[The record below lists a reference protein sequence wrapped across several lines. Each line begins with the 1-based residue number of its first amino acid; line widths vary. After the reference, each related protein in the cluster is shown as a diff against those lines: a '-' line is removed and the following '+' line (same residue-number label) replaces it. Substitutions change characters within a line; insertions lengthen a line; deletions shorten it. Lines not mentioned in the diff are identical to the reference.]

1 MLKNSKLLSMSEQEI
16 VNFIQQE
23 KISVCVI
30 GLGRIGLP
38 TAISFANAGINTF
51 GIDID
56 IELINKIKSYDFPLK
71 DEPGY
76 EFIFENV
83 IKSGKLK
90 VSTDL
95 DDIVKKSDVIVLT
108 LPTPISNENVP
119 DYSVI
124 RSVGKQ
130 LHDLIDEDTVV
141 IVESTI
147 EPGFIEN
154 TLVKILEGEDKKN
167 IVGKD
172 FGLGVCPET
181 ANPGQIKNDF
191 ERLPRLVGALDDKT
205 RTIITKIY
213 NHVFTVEIIEM
224 KDCKTANAVKL
235 TTNVFRD
242 LNIAF
247 VNELAILFEKV
258 GINISDVL
266 KAAKTKY
273 NFEVHYPGPGVG
285 GPCLPV
291 NSYQMINLAKTWGF
305 ETLQMADVTRKIN
318 ESMPDHVIELVKDA
332 FKEKEQ
338 DIQNSNILVL
348 GVSYKP
354 DVKDIQISPA
364 ESIITKL
371 KELKANIS
379 IYDPY
384 FKNQLV
390 FGINTEP
397 EFLNAVSKSD
407 AIVIVTAHKEFHNID
422 PEFIKNKMK
431 GVIIID
437 SNQVINQDLANKV
450 GLIYRGIGCGKI

>member
-1 MLKNSKLLSMSEQEI
+1 MAKLMKFWGILMLKNSKILYMSEQEI
-16 VNFIQQE
+16 MNLIQQG

-38 TAISFANAGINTF
+38 TAISFANAGFNTF

-56 IELINKIKSYDFPLK
+56 LDLVNKIKTNNFPLK

-76 EFIFENV
+76 EFIFESI
-83 IKSGKLK
+83 IKEGKLK

-95 DDIVKKSDVIVLT
+95 NDVVSKSDVIVLT
-108 LPTPISNENVP
+108 LPTPMNNENVP
-119 DYSVI
+119 DYSAI
-124 RSVGKQ
+124 TTVGKQ
-130 LHDLIDEDTVV
+130 LHDLIDEGTVI

-154 TLVKILEGEDKKN
+154 TLVKILEGEDNKK
-167 IVGKD
+167 IVGKN

-191 ERLPRLVGALDDKT
+191 EKLPRLVGALDDKT

-213 NHVFTVEIIEM
+213 NHVFPVEIIEM

-258 GINISDVL
+258 GINIVDVL
-266 KAAKTKY
+266 NAAKTKY
-273 NFEVHYPGPGVG
+273 NFQVHYPGPGVG

-305 ETLQMADVTRKIN
+305 ETLQMADISRKIN
-318 ESMPDHVIELVKDA
+318 ESMPHHVIELLKDA

-338 DIQNSNILVL
+338 NIENSNILVL
-348 GVSYKP
+348 GISYKP
-354 DVKDIQISPA
+354 DVKDIQLSPA
-364 ESIITKL
+364 EPII
-371 KELKANIS
+371 
-379 IYDPY
+379 
-384 FKNQLV
+384 
-390 FGINTEP
+390 
-397 EFLNAVSKSD
+397 SK
-407 AIVIVTAHKEFHNID
+407 IKR
-422 PEFIKNKMK
+422 IKNKYF
-431 GVIIID
+431 
-437 SNQVINQDLANKV
+437 NL
-450 GLIYRGIGCGKI
+450 

>member
-1 MLKNSKLLSMSEQEI
+1 MLKNSKILYMSEQEI
-16 VNFIQQE
+16 MNLIQQG

-38 TAISFANAGINTF
+38 TAISFANAGFNTF

-56 IELINKIKSYDFPLK
+56 LDLVNKIKTNNFPLK

-76 EFIFENV
+76 EFIFESI
-83 IKSGKLK
+83 IKEKKLM
-90 VSTDL
+90 VSTNLNDV
-95 DDIVKKSDVIVLT
+95 ISKSDVIVLT
-108 LPTPISNENVP
+108 LPTPINNENVP

-124 RSVGKQ
+124 TSVGKQ
-130 LHDLIDEDTVV
+130 LHDLIDEGTVI
-141 IVESTI
+141 IVESTV

-154 TLVKILEGEDKKN
+154 TLVKILEGEDNKK
-167 IVGKD
+167 IVGKN

-191 ERLPRLVGALDDKT
+191 EKLPRLVGALDDKT

-213 NHVFTVEIIEM
+213 NHVFPVEIIEM

-273 NFEVHYPGPGVG
+273 NFQVHYPGPGVG

-305 ETLQMADVTRKIN
+305 ETLQMVDITRKIN
-318 ESMPDHVIELVKDA
+318 ESMPDHVIELLKDA

-348 GVSYKP
+348 GVSYKS

-364 ESIITKL
+364 EPIISKL

-384 FKNQLV
+384 FKNQII
-390 FGINTEP
+390 FGINTDD
-397 EFLNAVSKSD
+397 EFLSSASKLD
-407 AIVIVTAHKEFHNID
+407 AIVIVTDHKEFHNID
-422 PEFIKNKMK
+422 AEFIKNKMK
-431 GVIIID
+431 GTIIID
-437 SNQVINQDLANKV
+437 SKQVINQDSAKKV